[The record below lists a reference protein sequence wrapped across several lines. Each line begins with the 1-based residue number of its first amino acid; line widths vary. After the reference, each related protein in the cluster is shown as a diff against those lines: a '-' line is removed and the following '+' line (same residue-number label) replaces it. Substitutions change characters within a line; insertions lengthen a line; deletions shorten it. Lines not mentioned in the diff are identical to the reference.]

1 MLARQNKFEI
11 QWHKQVYSE
20 TQIFGQLLSIVFILT
35 QAKHVSDK
43 HKTKCIKIL

>member
-1 MLARQNKFEI
+1 MLARQHKLEI

-20 TQIFGQLLSIVFILT
+20 TQIFGQLLSIVVILT